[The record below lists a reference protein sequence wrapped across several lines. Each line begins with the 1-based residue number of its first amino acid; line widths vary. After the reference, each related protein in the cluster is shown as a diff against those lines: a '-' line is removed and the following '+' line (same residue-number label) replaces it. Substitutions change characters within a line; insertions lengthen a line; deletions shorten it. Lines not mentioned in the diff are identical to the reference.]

1 MKKTNVLVG
10 FFKTHYVFFFCLRF
24 VILLINGHSKVQ
36 RKIPNLSH
44 WGGPLIWT
52 VFTDILAEMI

>member
-10 FFKTHYVFFFCLRF
+10 FLKTHYVFFFCLRF
-24 VILLINGHSKVQ
+24 VMLLINGHSKVQ

-44 WGGPLIWT
+44 WGAIDLDSIY
-52 VFTDILAEMI
+52 